1 MQLPGDVLS
10 GVEMQTNRVKAL
22 SEQTSMLV
30 REPRREGDPVGED
43 LDFHRSPLQTR
54 IKTAPGV
61 SLAKRNG
68 TSKMDGGYGS
78 DGLQRKDL

>member
-10 GVEMQTNRVKAL
+10 GLEKQTNRVKAL

-30 REPRREGDPVGED
+30 RDPRIEEDRVGQD
-43 LDFHRSPLQTR
+43 LDLQRNPLQTR

-61 SLAKRNG
+61 SLAKKNE
-68 TSKMDGGYGS
+68 TSKMDGGCGS